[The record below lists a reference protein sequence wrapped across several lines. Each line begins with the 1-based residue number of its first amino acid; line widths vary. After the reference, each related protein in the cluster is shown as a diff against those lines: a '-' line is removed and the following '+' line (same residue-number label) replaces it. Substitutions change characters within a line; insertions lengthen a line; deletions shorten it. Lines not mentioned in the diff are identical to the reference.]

1 MFDDKE
7 SDFWKSKINELQHSN
22 MTRPGAERLNFEQVP
37 EKIKD
42 FESAHPNLG
51 AKATDNGTYITWEI
65 PVTSTVKLRVFF
77 QSQIKLSLM
86 ETTSGDAVKICDAKC
101 FYNPF
106 PEIENFV
113 SKISEFKKELEELL
127 KTSLQLSKKQK
138 VAGEFIKAY
147 LQTKIPSD
155 KFMWQITA
163 GNDCFHLV
171 VTDLKTS
178 EQKEINL
185 TCENFKSEICGLPKL
200 FSESIL

>member
-22 MTRPGAERLNFEQVP
+22 MTRPGAERLEFSQVSG
-37 EKIKD
+37 KIKE
-42 FESAHPNLG
+42 FENTHPELG
-51 AKATDNGTYITWEI
+51 IKSTDNGSYITLEI

-77 QSQIKLSLM
+77 QAQIKISLM
-86 ETTSGDAVKICDAKC
+86 ETTSGDPVKICDAKC

-106 PEIENFV
+106 PEIENFI
-113 SKISEFKKELEELL
+113 SKIPEFKKELEELL

-147 LQTKIPSD
+147 LQAKIPSE
-155 KFMWQITA
+155 KFIWR
-163 GNDCFHLV
+163 LV
-171 VTDLKTS
+171 SEAETFRLVISDVRTS
-178 EQKEINL
+178 EEKTIILSCEKFKE
-185 TCENFKSEICGLPKL
+185 EISGLPKL